1 MSLYDTASVLMT
13 APVEILKIT
22 ANTVGGVMSQITTAV
37 VPKAPPPTPVIMEPL
52 PLWQLASSGGY
63 YVRLAGVLGASA
75 VALGAYGAHSTF
87 PKDDKIELKEVFE
100 RANKYH
106 FIHSLAMLG
115 VPLCR
120 WPKTSGTFFML
131 GIAMFSGTCYYLAL
145 TGDRSFNKVTPIGG
159 ICFILGWLALAL

>member
-1 MSLYDTASVLMT
+1 MSRLLQMVKVAKRKTQ
-13 APVEILKIT
+13 
-22 ANTVGGVMSQITTAV
+22 TVGGVVSQVATAV
-37 VPKAPPPTPVIMEPL
+37 TPKAPPPTKIVMEPL

-115 VPLCR
+115 VPFCR

-145 TGDRSFNKVTPIGG
+145 TGDRSFNKITPVGG
-159 ICFILGWLALAL
+159 ICFILGWLSLAL

>member
-1 MSLYDTASVLMT
+1 MSSSIQYQN
-13 APVEILKIT
+13 EITLIDCMHSM
-22 ANTVGGVMSQITTAV
+22 AQAVGGVAKSLSAFV
-37 VPKAPPPTPVIMEPL
+37 VPKTPPPTMVVMDPL

-63 YVRLAGVLGASA
+63 YIRLAGLLGASA

-120 WPKTSGTFFML
+120 WTKTSGTFFML

-145 TGDRSFNKVTPIGG
+145 TGDRSFNKITPIGG
-159 ICFILGWLALAL
+159 ICFILGWLAMAL